1 MNLFTGNAVAQLIF
15 QSDTVSKIVLLIL
28 FGLSVICWTIFFQ
41 RFFLLRL
48 KLQQLKHV
56 RSALVSVNSLDQ
68 LKLTVST
75 LKDTYPALFLT
86 PAYELVHEKLMTSTE
101 FSQQER
107 EFFSQQL
114 YALYDDLVKQET
126 SSLSI
131 FTSAIEVSPLLGLF
145 GTIWGLVHSFIRI
158 SERQSA
164 DIVTVAPGIAEALI
178 TTLAGLLV
186 AIPALVLYHVLVG
199 KVRKLEDSLMVVVDR
214 FEILAKK
221 LWQKE
226 FLHAYSKESS
236 AEKSGDTTSKSYTLN

>member
-1 MNLFTGNAVAQLIF
+1 MSLFTGNAVAQLIF
-15 QSDTVSKIVLLIL
+15 QSDAISKAVLLML

-41 RFFLLRL
+41 RYFLLRL
-48 KLQQLKHV
+48 KLKQLSQT
-56 RSALVSVNSLDQ
+56 RSALASVNSLDQ

-75 LKDTYPALFLT
+75 LKDTYPSLFLT
-86 PAYELVHEKLMTSTE
+86 PAYDLLQERLVSKTEL
-101 FSQQER
+101 SQQEK

-114 YALYDDLVKQET
+114 YTLYDDLIKQET
-126 SSLSI
+126 ASLSI
-131 FTSAIEVSPLLGLF
+131 FTAAIEVSPLLGLF

-186 AIPALVLYHVLVG
+186 AIPALVLYHILLLNVS
-199 KVRKLEDSLMVVVDR
+199 KIEDSLMVVADR
-214 FEILAKK
+214 YEMLAKK

-226 FLHAYSKESS
+226 FIHAHTEISS
-236 AEKSGDTTSKSYTLN
+236 TEKPDIATGKPYTSY